1 MGDGYNFK
9 QLQERILAL
18 SDAADWDVAR
28 KEWSLV
34 DVSEA
39 DEPEKTSNFQDPCR

>member
-18 SDAADWDVAR
+18 SDAADWEIAR
-28 KEWSLV
+28 KE
-34 DVSEA
+34 
-39 DEPEKTSNFQDPCR
+39 